1 MLLGLDIVLVCIYQL
16 AAMMTPDE
24 KHIPEHLR
32 WCAPEHVSVARN
44 MERLHGKLVIT
55 LHPIFEYSRLN
66 PPAWMLGR
74 TRTPTRR

>member
-1 MLLGLDIVLVCIYQL
+1 VLDIVLICPYQL
-16 AAMMTPDE
+16 AAMMTSDE

-32 WCAPEHVSVARN
+32 WVAEEHISVARN